1 MRVVI
6 PAVEGQPQR
15 HVTGT
20 LVRLTGDTVEMMP
33 GGVFALNEGRQLEHF
48 VGSRGHGGK
57 GATVGAVLGAL
68 TGAVIGAATWQPCT
82 ETGFLACFMYP
93 SQEVQAAGGGGAALG
108 ALGGALVGFVIGK
121 TVRSESWRSVRAA
134 SIRLTV
140 TPTAAGISLAF

>member
-1 MRVVI
+1 
-6 PAVEGQPQR
+6 
-15 HVTGT
+15 VTGT

-93 SQEVQAAGGGGAALG
+93 SQEVQAAGGAALG

-121 TVRSESWRSVRAA
+121 TVRSESWRSVPTGIVSADGPAAA
-134 SIRLTV
+134 SQGSRVRPATEFRITLTRFCS
-140 TPTAAGISLAF
+140 A